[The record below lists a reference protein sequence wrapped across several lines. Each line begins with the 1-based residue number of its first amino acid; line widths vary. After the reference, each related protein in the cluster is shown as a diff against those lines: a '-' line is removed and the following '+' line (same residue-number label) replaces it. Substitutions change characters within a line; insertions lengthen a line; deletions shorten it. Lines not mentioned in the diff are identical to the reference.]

1 MIHRIKITEN
11 SDGTERGTQNQ
22 LPQIL
27 LLTGK
32 AHVIPFHQ
40 NECKEKCHQIPEKA
54 FLNGRQI
61 SRQPDK
67 QIHQL
72 IVAVLQLVTQFSKEF
87 LQSRIQLL
95 VLAITSALTQRL
107 NPTGLFSARI
117 PQMNP
122 EI

>member
-54 FLNGRQI
+54 FLDKRQI
-61 SRQPDK
+61 AGEPHKGIHPCKTKRRQNDAD
-67 QIHQL
+67 H
-72 IVAVLQLVTQFSKEF
+72 A
-87 LQSRIQLL
+87 LL
-95 VLAITSALTQRL
+95 PVRQRTL
-107 NPTGLFSARI
+107 
-117 PQMNP
+117 
-122 EI
+122 